1 MLAFEAPSVNQPE
14 HTAGRQSL
22 WIALLVTGMRYMTNI
37 LTHSTDTKYHIMDR
51 NQLYPLK
58 KVKSIVDLGVHFE
71 SNLTFR
77 DNISEKN

>member
-1 MLAFEAPSVNQPE
+1 
-14 HTAGRQSL
+14 
-22 WIALLVTGMRYMTNI
+22 MTNI

-58 KVKSIVDLGVHFE
+58 KVKSMVDLGVHFE